1 MSTNKRIMK
10 ELGEVQSNPPEGVT
24 ITLPNEGDFNVWH
37 AKVSGPPDSVY
48 AGGSFNIEI
57 VLPKEYPFKPP
68 RLGFKTKI
76 YHPN

>member
-24 ITLPNEGDFNVWH
+24 ITLPNEGDFNIWH

-48 AGGSFNIEI
+48 AGGSFNIE
-57 VLPKEYPFKPP
+57 
-68 RLGFKTKI
+68 
-76 YHPN
+76 